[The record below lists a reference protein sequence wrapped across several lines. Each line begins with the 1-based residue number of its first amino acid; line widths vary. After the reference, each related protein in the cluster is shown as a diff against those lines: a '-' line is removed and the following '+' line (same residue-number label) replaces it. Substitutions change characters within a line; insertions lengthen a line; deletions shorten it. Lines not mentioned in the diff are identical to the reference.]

1 MDDIEQ
7 FKFLETL
14 IPKNEWDT
22 ILKISI
28 FYKEFML
35 LKLFVLINSKWVY
48 HRNYYLRITYKNKSI
63 QLIKISYNLKELI
76 NYLDS
81 FKMSFLPDNFS
92 YEIKTTNERKK
103 Q

>member
-1 MDDIEQ
+1 MKEHIIITDDKGVEH
-7 FKFLETL
+7 
-14 IPKNEWDT
+14 
-22 ILKISI
+22 I
-28 FYKEFML
+28 F
-35 LKLFVLINSKWVY
+35 
-48 HRNYYLRITYKNKSI
+48 
-63 QLIKISYNLKELI
+63 YNLKELI